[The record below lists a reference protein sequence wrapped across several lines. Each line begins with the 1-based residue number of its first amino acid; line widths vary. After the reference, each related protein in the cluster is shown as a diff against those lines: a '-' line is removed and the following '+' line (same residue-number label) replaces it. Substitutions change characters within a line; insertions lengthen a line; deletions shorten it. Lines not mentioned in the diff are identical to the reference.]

1 MNMERDLISV
11 IVPVYNVAPYL
22 RECLDSVIRQTYDA
36 LQILLVDDGSRD
48 GSSAICDEYAAK
60 DERITVVHQKN
71 QGVSAARNAALDLAN
86 GKYVVFVDAD
96 DILPENAYESMLRER
111 NNAELLA
118 CRSAKIDSAGKK
130 ISESQSGA
138 TQHISNR
145 EMLWYLFWED
155 TYGYQGYIWDKLF
168 VNSIIQKNQLH
179 FDRMIKLNEDRLF
192 LVDYLCHCNRVGFS
206 DTICYYYRQREES
219 AIGETKRGVTPGE
232 MTVTKS
238 FEKMKILVKTDYP
251 EVYYLICRRAFECG
265 MTLYRR
271 SKPQDRENRRYLK
284 QVMWSNAR
292 LCMGTPGMSIT
303 GKIKII
309 GHCVLKR

>member
-86 GKYVVFVDAD
+86 GRYVAFVDAD
-96 DILPENAYESMLRER
+96 DILPEKSMELRIQQIGKTQ
-111 NNAELLA
+111 LLA
-118 CRSAKIDSAGKK
+118 CRLEKMSQKGELLSHTRAFTEDFIDHKSY
-130 ISESQSGA
+130 I
-138 TQHISNR
+138 
-145 EMLWYLFWED
+145 YDLFEERQ
-155 TYGYQGYIWDKLF
+155 YSYQGFLPDKLF
-168 VNSIIQKNQLH
+168 LNTVIQKNRIV
-179 FDRMIKLNEDRLF
+179 FDPEVKLNEDRLF
-192 LVDYLCHCNRVGFS
+192 LLEYLIHCKIIAFS
-206 DTICYYYRQREES
+206 NDVVYFYRQREES

-238 FEKMKILVKTDYP
+238 FEKMKTLVKTDYP

-271 SKPQDRENRRYLK
+271 SKPQDHENRRYLK

-292 LCMGTPGMSIT
+292 LCMSTPGMSIT

>member
-1 MNMERDLISV
+1 
-11 IVPVYNVAPYL
+11 
-22 RECLDSVIRQTYDA
+22 
-36 LQILLVDDGSRD
+36 
-48 GSSAICDEYAAK
+48 
-60 DERITVVHQKN
+60 
-71 QGVSAARNAALDLAN
+71 
-86 GKYVVFVDAD
+86 
-96 DILPENAYESMLRER
+96 
-111 NNAELLA
+111 
-118 CRSAKIDSAGKK
+118 
-130 ISESQSGA
+130 
-138 TQHISNR
+138 
-145 EMLWYLFWED
+145 
-155 TYGYQGYIWDKLF
+155 
-168 VNSIIQKNQLH
+168 
-179 FDRMIKLNEDRLF
+179 MIKLNEDRLF